1 MKTLHTPVL
10 LLAFNR
16 PEKTKQVF
24 EAIREAAPQK
34 LYVAVDGPR
43 VGRDDDIVKS
53 NEIKA
58 LVKQVDWDCETH
70 YLFHEKNLGCSL
82 SGYCAWKWVFENED
96 KFIFV
101 EDDGL
106 GGKSAF
112 FFIQEMLEK
121 YERDDGIA
129 YVGAVNY
136 GPKFGDSSYFFSRL
150 PAATYFM
157 GTWKRVFEK
166 YEYEMESFPSTV
178 FKKDFRKKFL
188 SISEYICVCNNL
200 DLYYRST
207 RSGKRL
213 NTYDQQMIYLS
224 YKYNMYSIYTN
235 INLVSNIGLD
245 DGANN
250 HTDINDPFYKEY
262 GNRKRFE
269 LQDIKHVEDIRV
281 EKKFEKR
288 FFRKRYLYDRN
299 VLKVTLVTFA
309 SILKRKVFPII

>member
-112 FFIQEMLEK
+112 FFIQEMLE
-121 YERDDGIA
+121 
-129 YVGAVNY
+129 
-136 GPKFGDSSYFFSRL
+136 
-150 PAATYFM
+150 
-157 GTWKRVFEK
+157 
-166 YEYEMESFPSTV
+166 
-178 FKKDFRKKFL
+178 L
-188 SISEYICVCNNL
+188 SLIHI
-200 DLYYRST
+200 
-207 RSGKRL
+207 
-213 NTYDQQMIYLS
+213 
-224 YKYNMYSIYTN
+224 
-235 INLVSNIGLD
+235 
-245 DGANN
+245 
-250 HTDINDPFYKEY
+250 
-262 GNRKRFE
+262 
-269 LQDIKHVEDIRV
+269 
-281 EKKFEKR
+281 
-288 FFRKRYLYDRN
+288 
-299 VLKVTLVTFA
+299 
-309 SILKRKVFPII
+309 